1 MKKLVILGGSGIGM
15 IAANI
20 AMESGE
26 YEVSGFLNDVV
37 EVGNK
42 IGKYNKIPVIGTTD
56 DIQYYL
62 DNGYYFFI
70 AYVGLQKEKET
81 FEKIEKFEIP
91 REKYATLIH
100 RTAIIPQG
108 FCNIGY
114 GVLMASL
121 SQISPDTTIGDNCI
135 LLGNSFIGHDSIM
148 KRFAHLASNS
158 VVGANVIVGKG
169 VHVGT
174 NSTIREKVNIGDFSL
189 IGSGAV
195 VLDDVEENT
204 VVVGNPAKVLY
215 KRNNDNV

>member
-26 YEVSGFLNDVV
+26 YEVAGFLNDVI
-37 EVGNK
+37 EVGTQ
-42 IGKYNKIPVIGTTD
+42 IGKYNKIKVIGTTD
-56 DIQYYL
+56 NIQYYL

-91 REKYATLIH
+91 RERYATLIH
-100 RTAIIPQG
+100 RTAIIPHG

-114 GVLMASL
+114 GVLMAPL

-135 LLGNSFIGHDSIM
+135 LLANSFLGHDSTM
-148 KRFAHLASNS
+148 LKFAHLATNS
-158 VVGANVIVGKG
+158 VVGANVVVGRG
-169 VHVGT
+169 VHVGS
-174 NSTIREKVNIGDFSL
+174 NSTIREKVDIGDFSL

-195 VLDDVEENT
+195 VLNNVDKNT
-204 VVVGNPAKVLY
+204 VVVGNPAKKL
-215 KRNNDNV
+215 K

>member
-15 IAANI
+15 IAASI

-26 YEVSGFLNDVV
+26 YEVSGFLNDVI
-37 EVGNK
+37 EVGTE

-56 DIQYYL
+56 NIQYYL
-62 DNGYYFFI
+62 DSGYYFFI

-81 FEKIEKFEIP
+81 FEKIEKFKIP
-91 REKYATLIH
+91 RERYATLIH
-100 RTAIIPQG
+100 RTAIIPNG

-114 GVLMASL
+114 GVLMAPL

-135 LLGNSFIGHDSIM
+135 LLANSFLGHDSTM
-148 KRFAHLASNS
+148 LKFAHLATNS
-158 VVGANVIVGKG
+158 VVGANVIVGRG
-169 VHVGT
+169 VHVGS

-195 VLDDVEENT
+195 VLNDVDENI
-204 VVVGNPAKVLY
+204 VVVGNPAKKL
-215 KRNNDNV
+215 